1 MSTNRPARILVVDDE
16 PDLELLITQ
25 RFRAKIKTKEFTF
38 EFAGN
43 GIEALR
49 KLHSGTTF
57 DLLLTDINMP
67 GMDGLTLL
75 TRLKDLNILFKAI
88 VVSAYGDLQN
98 IRTAMNSGAFDFI
111 TKPIDFQDLETTI
124 YKTLNELNVI
134 RTGIEAQNQL
144 QSTILEKE
152 RAEMEKHKAEQ
163 SEKFKQQFLAN
174 MSHEIRTPINSIIGM
189 TNLILR
195 SVLNDTQSKYLSIV
209 KKSSSNLL
217 VIINDILDLSKI
229 EAGKMEFEKT
239 PFVLADSLETAY
251 HTLLYKS
258 EEKELGFDFTVD
270 QQLPVVLIGD
280 PVRLNQVIINL
291 ASNAIKFTEK
301 GFVHITAKQT
311 DRTPDSV
318 VVEFAVSDTG
328 IGIAEDKISKVFESF
343 AQASSD
349 TTRKYGGTGL
359 GLTISRQLVEMQGGL
374 IRLDSKLGKGS
385 TFSFSLSFGIG
396 DETMLKQEDKEDLQA
411 NIDTLDRARIL
422 LVEDNHFN
430 QMVAVDTLMDMVKTI
445 DIEVA
450 DNGKIAIE
458 KIRNGSYQLVLMDV
472 HMPEMDGYETSKYI
486 RTQMPDGKKS
496 IPIMAMTASVT
507 NDEIQNC
514 FNAGMNEYISKPF
527 DPNDLV
533 RKIAK
538 LLKKYPIQNPN

>member
-1 MSTNRPARILVVDDE
+1 MSTNAPVRILVVDDE

-25 RFRAKIKTKEFTF
+25 RFRAKIKSQEFAF
-38 EFAGN
+38 DFAGN

-49 KLHSGTTF
+49 KLQNGTPF

-75 TRLKDLNILFKAI
+75 TKVKDLNQLFKAI

-124 YKTLNELNVI
+124 YKTLNELTVI
-134 RTGIEAQNQL
+134 RKGVEAQNKL
-144 QSTILEKE
+144 QATILEKE
-152 RAEMEKHKAEQ
+152 RAEIERHKAEQ

-189 TNLILR
+189 TNLVLR

-239 PFVLADSLETAY
+239 AFSLADSLETAY
-251 HTLLYKS
+251 HTLLYKA
-258 EEKELGFDFTVD
+258 EEKELGFDFAVD
-270 QQLPVVLIGD
+270 EQLPKVLIGD

-301 GFVHITAKQT
+301 GFVHITAKMVELAGDKVT
-311 DRTPDSV
+311 
-318 VVEFAVSDTG
+318 VEFAVSDTG

-359 GLTISRQLVEMQGGL
+359 GLTISKQLVEMQGGA
-374 IRLDSKLGKGS
+374 IRLDSKLGQGS
-385 TFSFSLSFGIG
+385 TFSFSLMFGIG
-396 DETMLKQEDKEDLQA
+396 DESMLHKEDTEDLQD
-411 NIDTLDRARIL
+411 NIATLSHAKIL
-422 LVEDNHFN
+422 LVEDNQFN
-430 QMVAVDTLMDMVKTI
+430 QMVAVDTLMDFVKSMKI
-445 DIEVA
+445 DVA

-458 KIRNGSYQLVLMDV
+458 KIKNGDYQMVLMDV

-486 RTQMPDGKKS
+486 RNHMPDDKKS

-533 RKIAK
+533 RKMAR
-538 LLKKYPIQNPN
+538 LLHKHSKQN